1 MSFLNLSNH
10 NTSYQVIS
18 NKGKEENDRERLRRK
33 FKFNSFLFEDLNN
46 SNYYSL
52 QQQKIN
58 KNYSLNNF
66 SNSNSCYNNVNNYNE
81 NILSNCGSIKNNN
94 INTHNNSDN
103 DNESCIL
110 TDNERNSERKINISN
125 DKITNLINNNN
136 INIINLNNNNN
147 LNSIN
152 NTTTN
157 IIYNTNNTNNNF
169 NISYNNIGNNNI
181 IEKEEKINNNN
192 NSSNN
197 NSEIIENYSSEE
209 TVNNNNNII
218 DNIKNF
224 TTENSTN
231 NNNNTENNKIKE
243 NNNIYNNDEDDY
255 YNIKDDENAEN
266 FDINSDDEIEN
277 NTIKI
282 KNKFPDSKSNSKTKN
297 TNNIKND
304 NNKYSN
310 IHINNLFSLNNLNFD
325 FNKFSYSN
333 NYNNNN
339 NFSEVN
345 NYLLDDEHIEFNNRQ
360 EYNNCN
366 FKFINDIK
374 TENLNLKNL
383 NFEKFINCKGL
394 LNIFYFLYDNFKN
407 LMKINKKF
415 KNIILNILNDKY
427 KYIIDDFD
435 RNFSEILKIENYKF
449 INREIIKNNSKNK
462 KINSFSLYIK
472 CLIIPCEYTK
482 KYLDISYEISY
493 EYLIKNLNKKIN
505 KNNKKNNSN
514 NNNNNKFIQIFKFDI
529 RNNKNFPIWFC
540 SEIDEKN
547 FNKRRLIYTSP
558 ILNLTIND
566 YIIFKIDLI
575 ETNNSFIENIKFNEL
590 KLEIPHKNYY
600 EKEAYK
606 NDIIYDQMRDCEI
619 ENMILCWNDYNNIN
633 KNDNFF
639 FNDLNYIKKSFEK
652 NFEIINIVYDISK
665 LIFIKIKMKAVKI
678 GLINKN
684 RIFNLNIEIVDKNKF
699 IINECI
705 YIATVNTFTNY
716 KKIQIRK
723 GTIIT
728 LYITDIKKT
737 NNK

>member
-1 MSFLNLSNH
+1 MSFLNLSNQ

-18 NKGKEENDRERLRRK
+18 NQGKEENDRERLRRK

-46 SNYYSL
+46 SNYYS

-66 SNSNSCYNNVNNYNE
+66 SNSNSCYNNINNYNE
-81 NILSNCGSIKNNN
+81 NILSNCQSIKNNN
-94 INTHNNSDN
+94 NNISDN

-136 INIINLNNNNN
+136 INIINSINNNNNNN

-152 NTTTN
+152 YTTTNN

-169 NISYNNIGNNNI
+169 NISNRNNVNNNNN
-181 IEKEEKINNNN
+181 EKDEKTNNN
-192 NSSNN
+192 NSSIN

-224 TTENSTN
+224 TTEIST

-243 NNNIYNNDEDDY
+243 NNNNNEDDDY
-255 YNIKDDENAEN
+255 YNIKDDENIEN
-266 FDINSDDEIEN
+266 FDINSDEEMEN
-277 NTIKI
+277 NSI
-282 KNKFPDSKSNSKTKN
+282 KNKNKIINSKSYSKTNNKN
-297 TNNIKND
+297 NLNNNNN
-304 NNKYSN
+304 NNKYLN
-310 IHINNLFSLNNLNFD
+310 THINNVFSLNNLNFN
-325 FNKFSYSN
+325 FNKFSS
-333 NYNNNN
+333 NNN
-339 NFSEVN
+339 NFNINNNISEVN

-374 TENLNLKNL
+374 TENLNLKNI
-383 NFEKFINCKGL
+383 NYEKFINCKGL

-415 KNIILNILNDKY
+415 KNLILNILNNKY
-427 KYIIDDFD
+427 NYIINDFN
-435 RNFSEILKIENYKF
+435 RNFSEILKIENYKY
-449 INREIIKNNSKNK
+449 INREIIKNNNKNK
-462 KINSFSLYIK
+462 KINSFSLYLK

-493 EYLIKNLNKKIN
+493 EYLINNLNKKTN
-505 KNNKKNNSN
+505 KNKKN

-575 ETNNSFIENIKFNEL
+575 ENNNCFIENIKFNQL

-633 KNDNFF
+633 NKDNFF

-652 NFEIINIVYDISK
+652 NFEIIDIVYDISK

-737 NNK
+737 NNNNKLK